1 MATQQTEN
9 APTNVETSTK
19 QQVPVSFD
27 DVSLQTLKSSF
38 NDTFNISKGSASQVV
53 LGFQSMSERLQE
65 PSNEYQQ
72 VLYPRLKQLCSELYA
87 KYSETFL
94 TTFTSDTERQVF
106 GANLNGN
113 HNNGSLYRAIPSGV
127 NKNLSYNYA
136 QFGQLV
142 RVLTSRLRFI
152 VQRDPNNVPRYKNN
166 QEEFAAYEQLRQ
178 RVTTFLEYVTTLST
192 DWNTLVTDTRT
203 KFSVSEPQRE
213 QTHHQHSRPQHS
225 RPQHSRPQ
233 RVPHHGSSQY
243 TPRSQAENGDQQV
256 SRPRQS
262 TRTQRPQRVQES
274 SSEWQKVRGRN
285 N

>member
-19 QQVPVSFD
+19 QQVPVSFE

-38 NDTFNISKGSASQVV
+38 NDTFKISKGSASQVV
-53 LGFQSMSERLQE
+53 LGFQSMTERLQE

-87 KYSETFL
+87 KYTETFL
-94 TTFTSDTERQVF
+94 TSFTSDTERQVF

-178 RVTTFLEYVTTLST
+178 RVTTFLEYVTTLSA

-213 QTHHQHSRPQHS
+213 QRPRPQY
-225 RPQHSRPQ
+225 Q
-233 RVPHHGSSQY
+233 RVPHHGSSQHA
-243 TPRSQAENGDQQV
+243 PRQSSEQREQHTQ
-256 SRPRQS
+256 RPRQT
-262 TRTQRPQRVQES
+262 TRTQRPQRVQETS
-274 SSEWQKVRGRN
+274 GEWQKVRGRN